1 MARTRNI
8 KPGFFD
14 NEVLGGLPPLTR
26 LLFIGL
32 WCIAD
37 REGRLEDRP
46 MRIKKTLLG
55 YDDVSTSDVSKMLQA
70 LHDAG
75 FIIRYTIDGEEYIQ
89 VVNFAKHQNPHIK
102 EKPSEIPPP
111 PEFQTCHNHE
121 AIDDDS
127 DDDEEENNEHHTST
141 VQVSDKHH
149 TSTVQAPPITVNRL
163 PSTGNL
169 PPEAREETCAA
180 AEQQE
185 GTKKEAQTL
194 LQKRFDEFWAAYP
207 KKVGKKAAWNVWKK
221 VKPDAEL
228 FDKIMTAIERAKATW
243 QWQRENGRYI
253 PNPKTWLNEG
263 RWDDEYKEANTN
275 GEYRSIAGT
284 NGQEPAGPKPR
295 KPDTVAPGFKFAGES
310 DDEHEQTRPALS
322 GFHMAE

>member
-1 MARTRNI
+1 MARTRSI

-46 MRIKKTLLG
+46 KRIKKTLLG
-55 YDDVSTSDVSKMLQA
+55 YDDVSTSEVSEMLQA
-70 LHDAG
+70 LHDTG
-75 FIIRYTIDGEEYIQ
+75 FIIRYTVDGEEYIQ
-89 VVNFAKHQNPHIK
+89 VVNFAKHQNPHVK
-102 EKPSEIPPP
+102 EKASEIPPP
-111 PEFQTCHNHE
+111 PENPTYRSYGE
-121 AIDDDS
+121 DYES
-127 DDDEEENNEHHTST
+127 SDDEEDDNDEHQTSP
-141 VQVSDKHH
+141 VQVSDKHQ

-169 PPEAREETCAA
+169 PPGIREAREETCAA
-180 AEQQE
+180 AEQTE
-185 GTKKEAQTL
+185 ESKKEAQTL
-194 LQKRFDEFWAAYP
+194 LQKRFDLFWAAYP
-207 KKVGKKAAWNVWKK
+207 KKVGKKDALKAFKNAK
-221 VKPDAEL
+221 VDSEL
-228 FDKIMTAIERAKATW
+228 FDKIMTAIGRARTTD
-243 QWQRENGRYI
+243 QWQRDNGRYI
-253 PNPKTWLNEG
+253 PNPSTWLNQG

-310 DDEHEQTRPALS
+310 DDGEPDDPDE
-322 GFHMAE
+322 G

>member
-1 MARTRNI
+1 MARTRSI

-46 MRIKKTLLG
+46 KRIKKTLLG

-89 VVNFAKHQNPHIK
+89 VVNFAKHQNPHVK
-102 EKPSEIPPP
+102 EKPSEIPAP
-111 PEFQTCHNHE
+111 PEFLTSCASE
-121 AIDDDS
+121 KIDYDTDD
-127 DDDEEENNEHHTST
+127 DDDENDEHQTSP
-141 VQVSDKHH
+141 VHVSDKHQ

-169 PPEAREETCAA
+169 PPGIREAREETCAA
-180 AEQQE
+180 AEQTE
-185 GTKKEAQTL
+185 ESKKEAQTL
-194 LQKRFDEFWAAYP
+194 LQKRFDLFWAAYP
-207 KKVGKKAAWNVWKK
+207 KKVGKKAAWNAWKK
-221 VKPDAEL
+221 VKPDTEL
-228 FDKIMTAIERAKATW
+228 FDQIMTAIGRAKATW

-263 RWDDEYKEANTN
+263 RWDDEYKEANMN
-275 GEYRSIAGT
+275 GEYRSIAGAD
-284 NGQEPAGPKPR
+284 GKEPAGYKPW
-295 KPDTVAPGFKFAGES
+295 KPGTAAPGFKYAGET
-310 DDEHEQTRPALS
+310 DDPDN
-322 GFHMAE
+322 G

>member
-1 MARTRNI
+1 MARTRSI

-46 MRIKKTLLG
+46 KRIKKTLLG
-55 YDDVSTSDVSKMLQA
+55 YDDVSTSEVSEMLQA
-70 LHDAG
+70 LHDTG
-75 FIIRYTIDGEEYIQ
+75 FIIRYTVDGEEYIQ
-89 VVNFAKHQNPHIK
+89 VVNFAKHQNPHVK

-111 PEFQTCHNHE
+111 PEFQTGHIQEN
-121 AIDDDS
+121 IDYGS
-127 DDDEEENNEHHTST
+127 DDDDDENDEHHTST
-141 VQVSDKHH
+141 VQAPDKHQ

-169 PPEAREETCAA
+169 PPGIREAREETCAA
-180 AEQQE
+180 AEQTE
-185 GTKKEAQTL
+185 ESKKEAQTL
-194 LQKRFDEFWAAYP
+194 LQKRFDLFWAAYP
-207 KKVGKKAAWNVWKK
+207 KKVGKKAALASWKK
-221 VKPDAEL
+221 VKPDTEL
-228 FDKIMTAIERAKATW
+228 FDKIMTAIGRAKATW

-284 NGQEPAGPKPR
+284 NGQEPAATKPWR
-295 KPDTVAPGFKFAGES
+295 TGAAAPGFKLAGET
-310 DDEHEQTRPALS
+310 DDPDNDREE
-322 GFHMAE
+322 E